1 MNKKKLPRAVL
12 QTADEMREAATLEWP
27 EALSR
32 RTTTNEL
39 AGARPAA
46 AAPVHNVIEMV
57 PKPETPSAPI
67 AGSSTLPA
75 PTPVGIDPARRRSA
89 MGALSPADGPA
100 PHYVDM
106 FRNNVPKL
114 VDAMLEN

>member
-39 AGARPAA
+39 AGA
-46 AAPVHNVIEMV
+46 
-57 PKPETPSAPI
+57 
-67 AGSSTLPA
+67 
-75 PTPVGIDPARRRSA
+75 
-89 MGALSPADGPA
+89 
-100 PHYVDM
+100 
-106 FRNNVPKL
+106 
-114 VDAMLEN
+114 